1 MVADLTLDT
10 TPAESFLVHAG
21 KDHQEAGDDYRGRC
35 RNRRGGR

>member
-21 KDHQEAGDDYRGRC
+21 KDQEAGDDYRGRC